1 MLNKIEVDAGLNSD
15 LIFTNGRNLTKR
27 QKEYWKN
34 IKQADLTQL
43 AQRYIHRFKNEIE
56 NADQPANIDEIE
68 DLVWD
73 CIGRCWKKFDP
84 AKKVKFSTYFHSA
97 VDNAIKDKKDQN
109 AKKKRHIPI
118 GCEDSISYDYDFQIR
133 LPENQAKFIE
143 YVHKN
148 TKVSKAEILRSVMSW
163 GFLYLSS
170 QTKKLAADKGI
181 KRSIEFTG
189 QICRKLSKQ
198 YKTPGPRGKMRTYH
212 FDGMIDEKEA
222 MGELGMKPSR
232 FMETVIALYL
242 EGLSGVAKTSG
253 SQAARNAA
261 LDLPEYRMTWRI
273 HTSEYLS
280 RQIDQ

>member
-27 QKEYWKN
+27 QREYWKN

-84 AKKVKFSTYFHSA
+84 AKNVKFSTYLHSA

-109 AKKKRHIPI
+109 AKKKNHIPI
-118 GCEDSISYDYDFQIR
+118 GCEESTPYNHDFHIR

-148 TKVSKAEILRSVMSW
+148 TKFSKAEILRSVMSW

-170 QTKKLAADKGI
+170 QTKKLAADNGI
-181 KRSIEFTG
+181 KRSIELTG
-189 QICRKLSKQ
+189 QVCRKLFKQ

-242 EGLSGVAKTSG
+242 EGLSRVAKTSG
-253 SQAARNAA
+253 SQAAINSA
-261 LDLPEYRMTWRI
+261 LDLPVYRMIWRI